1 MKPNLWRR
9 LVAILLLLMLTG
21 VACRFTSGNNQGS
34 QPGIDTP
41 PPPSTTES
49 SMETEGKVEGIENLQ
64 KAIVQIEAVGTFVDP
79 EFGENVQGGVGSG
92 FIIDPSGIAVTNN
105 HVVSGGTVF
114 RVWVGGDTSKTYNAT
129 VLGYSECS
137 DLAVIDIEGEGFP
150 YVNWYEGPIK
160 VGMDIYVAG
169 FPLGDPNFTLTKGI
183 ISKEKANGASAY
195 SSVES
200 VIEYDATSNPGNS
213 GGPVV
218 NQNGEVIAVHYMGNR
233 EYRQAFG
240 ISRDLAKVV
249 VEKLRNGEN
258 VDSVGINGSAVANED
273 KSIVGVWAY
282 SVQPG
287 SAADKAGV
295 KPGDIITRLGN
306 VPVAVD
312 GTLLD
317 YCDIIR
323 SHSAT
328 EALPVEVLRLS
339 TGEVLSGQFNGKEL
353 AVTSS
358 FEGSSGD
365 EGTTSGGNET
375 AGGEVPGTTINPNAS
390 QPGEY
395 IYTTEFDALDDWQY
409 QVLKGDESGFAF
421 DAANSKFRVD
431 IVDRDTWV
439 YFYNKNFTYQ
449 NVQLDTRVENLGQN
463 TNYTG
468 LFCRYSDAGWYEA
481 NILNTGEWYIYAS
494 DGYDLSLMFSGASTL
509 INTGKKTNEYTF
521 ICKGDQ
527 LTLGIN
533 GVEVKTISTDLS
545 PYMPFTEGEVGF
557 FVASTTVYPLRVQF
571 DWFTASVPY

>member
-1 MKPNLWRR
+1 MKKKLWYQPMVGVCL
-9 LVAILLLLMLTG
+9 LVLSSLACQLLS
-21 VACRFTSGNNQGS
+21 SGSGES
-34 QPGIDTP
+34 GDVPAAVTPQPP
-41 PPPSTTES
+41 ASVTES
-49 SMETEGKVEGIENLQ
+49 PSMDGEKVQGVQEIQ
-64 KAIVQIEAVGTFVDP
+64 KAIVQIEAVGTFIDP
-79 EFGENVQGGVGSG
+79 QFGESVQGGVGSG
-92 FIIDPSGIAVTNN
+92 FIIDPAGIAVTNN

-137 DLAVIDIEGEGFP
+137 DLAVIDIEGDGFP
-150 YVNWYEGPIK
+150 YVSWYEGPIK

-169 FPLGDPNFTLTKGI
+169 YPLGDPNFTLTKGI
-183 ISKEKANGASAY
+183 VSKEKANGASAY

-218 NQNGEVIAVHYMGNR
+218 NTDGEVLAVHYMGNR

-240 ISRDLAKVV
+240 ISRDLARDT
-249 VEKLRNGEN
+249 VEKLKNGQN
-258 VDSVGINGSAVANED
+258 VDSIGINGGAVSNDD

-287 SAADKAGV
+287 SAADQAGV
-295 KPGDIITRLGN
+295 KPGDIVTRLGN
-306 VPVAVD
+306 VPVAAD

-328 EALPVEVLRLS
+328 EALPIEVLRLS
-339 TGEVLSGQFNGKEL
+339 SGELLSGQLNGKTLE
-353 AVTSS
+353 VVST
-358 FEGSSGD
+358 FEAGGSGG
-365 EGTTSGGNET
+365 EETTTAGTIAGTTL
-375 AGGEVPGTTINPNAS
+375 NPNAS

-409 QVLKGDESGFAF
+409 LVLKGNESGFDFAS
-421 DAANSKFRVD
+421 ANSKFRVD
-431 IVDRDTWV
+431 ILARDTWV
-439 YFYNKNFTYQ
+439 YFFNENFTYQ
-449 NVQLDTRVENLGQN
+449 DVQLDTRVENLGQN

-481 NILNTGEWYIYAS
+481 NVLNTGEWYIYAS
-494 DGYDLSLMFSGASTL
+494 DGRDLSLMYSGASTL

-533 GVEVKTISTDLS
+533 GVEVKTVSTDLS

-557 FVASTTVYPLRVQF
+557 FVASTSVFPLKVQF